1 MNNQLNIICTSDSEY
16 LPIAKTLLKSI
27 ALNSPGVNVYIRLV
41 NCTEKQSSEVA
52 SWYTNVTIINDNIS
66 LSTYRNKKSRQGNI
80 LLQEFLHHGL
90 KKHLTKTRGARWL
103 YSDKMAYCSNIKFA
117 TVNTLLQD
125 GIDHLFYIDLDSI
138 VRKDLAPLYDRI
150 NSDGLIFKTSK
161 THEGD
166 RLQERF
172 PGKSIIYH
180 GGMFGIVN
188 TVENKLIFN
197 EMYNTILNDM
207 YSWDADEYVIYD
219 TLNKYNAEV
228 RELPRMYKDEG
239 DYDHIIDDYIFN
251 QSSAIWSGP
260 AHIKYTS
267 QNYVNESK
275 NYNPDI

>member
-1 MNNQLNIICTSDSEY
+1 LNNQLNIICTSDSEY